1 MTDIAAHTKR
11 FSQRRVQRATVAAV
25 HVDPNIVAKRNN
37 NVLEGK
43 KVIGNL
49 TLDPK
54 ITFTIESGD
63 LIFGMAGSNP
73 YLVDMGNSLG
83 GFATF
88 DGVVVE
94 SGDTDDEFNRRC
106 RLLGVSLS
114 AWWGDGASSNKIGL
128 SIYNSGGLSIVNTG
142 KKAFSNGEV
151 ACYKLPSVFPDKRK
165 KQYRHIVAQQGGRIS
180 MVQKHVPT
188 LHKMTYFRFT
198 NNWPSI
204 CANLFESIDVTSDI
218 ETLPSESEHLMN
230 RAVFYLNELI
240 CVTSLNAIFR
250 SVLSGLC
257 TFNPTVVKGALLLDA
272 VNDVE
277 TIPVFVTH
285 LQGSLGLA
293 PSPNHPPDK
302 ELIRSILDDVFQNT
316 KPKRERS
323 SEFPI
328 FESELDGIPLDIFG
342 QPVPGAQSLSQHM
355 SRIYTRNRA
364 HFASLYAEMQ
374 DGITKT
380 IIGPCINRAAPG
392 NLVDVRL
399 S

>member
-1 MTDIAAHTKR
+1 MTDIASQSKR

-25 HVDPNIVAKRNN
+25 HIDPNIVAKRNN

-43 KVIGNL
+43 SVIGNL

-63 LIFGMAGSNP
+63 LIFGMAGPTP

-88 DGVVVE
+88 DGVAIE
-94 SGDTDDEFNRRC
+94 PTDTDDEFNRRC

-128 SIYNSGGLSIVNTG
+128 SVYNSGGLSIFNTG
-142 KKAFSNGEV
+142 KKAFSNGEII
-151 ACYKLPSVFPDKRK
+151 CYKLPSVYPNKRK
-165 KQYRHIVAQQGGRIS
+165 KQYRHIIAQQGGRIT

-188 LHKMTYFRFT
+188 LHKMTHFRFT
-198 NNWPSI
+198 STWPSV
-204 CANLFESIDVTSDI
+204 CANLFESIDTTTDI
-218 ETLPSESEHLMN
+218 DSLPSEREHLMD

-240 CVTSLNAIFR
+240 CATSLFAIFR
-250 SVLSGLC
+250 SVMSGMC
-257 TFNPTVVKGALLLDA
+257 TFNDKVVTGALKLDA
-272 VNDVE
+272 VYEVE
-277 TIPVFVTH
+277 STPLVVSH
-285 LQGSLGLA
+285 LQGSLGLVSD
-293 PSPNHPPDK
+293 PVHRPNK

-316 KPKRERS
+316 KSKREKS
-323 SEFPI
+323 SEFPTYDTT
-328 FESELDGIPLDIFG
+328 LDGMPLDIFG

-355 SRIYTRNRA
+355 SRIYIRNRTEIA
-364 HFASLYAEMQ
+364 NLCAELQ
-374 DGITKT
+374 DGTTKT

-392 NLVDVRL
+392 NLVDVRV